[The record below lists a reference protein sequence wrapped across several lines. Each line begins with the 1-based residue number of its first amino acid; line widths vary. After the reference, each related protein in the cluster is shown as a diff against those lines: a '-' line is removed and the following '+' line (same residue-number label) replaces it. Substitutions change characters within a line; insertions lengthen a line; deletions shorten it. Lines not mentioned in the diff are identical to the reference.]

1 MRRISFAIF
10 ALFVLIT
17 IGANSSVQASGMYTE
32 SISINGTNDVKYE
45 YIQHE
50 PPTKTEEEDSN
61 TKQNTY
67 IYVKP
72 YQYTTWS
79 HYPRY
84 NYNHYNPYGNQVVYT
99 YNITGIKTGP
109 DGRMITPLMEREM
122 HDYYYPPM
130 PPPHLI
136 HRGHHPIHRPIYPM
150 HFRY

>member
-1 MRRISFAIF
+1 MRKMSFAIF
-10 ALFVLIT
+10 ASFVLFLT
-17 IGANSSVQASGMYTE
+17 TSTSLPVQASGKYTE

-50 PPTKTEEEDSN
+50 PPEKEDDETN
-61 TKQNTY
+61 VNQNTY
-67 IYVKP
+67 IHVKP

-130 PPPHLI
+130 PPSHLI
-136 HRGHHPIHRPIYPM
+136 HHGHHPIHKPMRPM